1 MVRKKLSQT
10 EYVKK
15 VLSIFSMNGAK
26 LVSTPLGS
34 HFRLTKDQSPK
45 TGKEKV
51 YMNKVP
57 YTSVTGSLMY
67 AMVCTRSDI
76 EHVVGV
82 VSRYMSNSGKQH
94 WKAVK
99 WILIYLKGTSDI
111 SLCFTR
117 KNLKIQVYVDAD
129 LAGNIGS
136 KKSDN
141 GFVYTLGGTIV
152 LGFKFAK
159 KKNCCS
165 FHN

>member
-1 MVRKKLSQT
+1 M
-10 EYVKK
+10 KK
-15 VLSIFSMNGAK
+15 VLSIFSMDGAK
-26 LVSTPLGS
+26 SVSTPLGS

-45 TGKEKV
+45 TDKEKV
-51 YMNKVP
+51 YMNKVS
-57 YTSVTGSLMY
+57 YTSVIGSLMY
-67 AMVCTRSDI
+67 VMVRTRSDI
-76 EHVVGV
+76 VHIVGI

-94 WKAVK
+94 WIAVK

-117 KNLKIQVYVDAD
+117 TNLMLQGYVDAD
-129 LAGNIGS
+129 LAGNIDS
-136 KKSDN
+136 KKSAN

-159 KKNCCS
+159 NCCS